1 MFDQDPTVRSREV
14 GWFIAGAAEAAGM
27 NQLAMAR
34 ALDWSPS
41 MVSRMIS
48 GKRPVSA
55 ENVSGVLGLLRV
67 TGLKRKYAMS
77 LARRATEH
85 GLTRELGDISA
96 NPDTDDEIPGH
107 DIMRRLE
114 DMASDVVVFS
124 PNWVPAL
131 LQTEEYISALMSPD
145 SSVRSDDITSR
156 VKRRLDR
163 SDDVLNRRPI
173 LLFLIGEHALCRT
186 GPSLEVMSAQVHHL
200 LRISVRPNVTIQV
213 IPDIS
218 GFRARAKNPYQFMN
232 LTDETTVVC
241 VENETSL
248 LFLERDESIKEY
260 AALTTNLSHLAL
272 DQTETRTWLTAL
284 AERLS
289 AQLDGGDTD
298 GAPDNEKNK
307 DTGIDNDSQQ
317 E

>member
-1 MFDQDPTVRSREV
+1 
-14 GWFIAGAAEAAGM
+14 
-27 NQLAMAR
+27 
-34 ALDWSPS
+34 
-41 MVSRMIS
+41 
-48 GKRPVSA
+48 
-55 ENVSGVLGLLRV
+55 
-67 TGLKRKYAMS
+67 
-77 LARRATEH
+77 
-85 GLTRELGDISA
+85 
-96 NPDTDDEIPGH
+96 
-107 DIMRRLE
+107 
-114 DMASDVVVFS
+114 
-124 PNWVPAL
+124 
-131 LQTEEYISALMSPD
+131 
-145 SSVRSDDITSR
+145 
-156 VKRRLDR
+156 
-163 SDDVLNRRPI
+163 
-173 LLFLIGEHALCRT
+173 
-186 GPSLEVMSAQVHHL
+186 MSAQVHHL